1 MKFLDPKIDLAFKKL
16 FGSEDHKRVTI
27 SFLNTMLEYTD
38 DRRIETIQFLNNEQL
53 PVSAEKKENI
63 LDIFCTDR
71 SGRKFIIEMQ
81 NAWMRAFGSRIV
93 YYGAK
98 TYTNQLGKAMPYD
111 DLNPVT
117 VVAITKQF
125 EVFPKKPSHKSIH
138 YLVDSKTYEHDLDD
152 LTFVFIELPKFTKKE
167 HELVTNEDKWLF
179 LLKEIGFYNHIP
191 EPLKQA
197 EFGEAC
203 QLLNLITLSD
213 SEQSLYERKLIES
226 QSRETNDYLAM
237 NAEEYAKK
245 ALQKGIE
252 KGSRERQVETARKML
267 SKGFDVETIADVTSL
282 PVDEIKKLKNQNYGT
297 MAEF

>member
-125 EVFPKKPSHKSIH
+125 EVFPNKRNHKSIH

-152 LTFVFIELPKFTKKE
+152 LTFVFIELPKFNKKE

-203 QLLNLITLSD
+203 QLLNQITLSD

-226 QSRETNDYLAM
+226 HSRETNDYLAM
-237 NAEEYAKK
+237 NAEEYAKR
-245 ALQKGIE
+245 ARQQGIE
-252 KGSRERQVETARKML
+252 KGSRERQLETARKML
-267 SKGFDVETIADVTSL
+267 SKGFDVETIADMTSL
-282 PVDEIKKLKNQNYGT
+282 PVDEIKKLKNQSYGT